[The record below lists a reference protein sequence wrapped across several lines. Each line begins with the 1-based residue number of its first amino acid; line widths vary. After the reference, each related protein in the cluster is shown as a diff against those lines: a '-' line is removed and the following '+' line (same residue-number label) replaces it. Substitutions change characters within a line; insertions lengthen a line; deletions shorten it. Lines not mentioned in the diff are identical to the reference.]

1 MGGSWQLAVQL
12 VLFDFL
18 TWIIFE
24 IKEKTQLEH
33 QHCGVCARYTC
44 CLRQNKTRKKSVAHW
59 VHWQEGMIDIMA
71 AGEIAQGWYWKQA
84 CLHPVKCPFSLN
96 LTLFRGNDY
105 KCVFLTESQLLVF
118 KKNIYIIVI
127 LSDLNYYFFLIK
139 EKQKPP
145 SWLGV
150 QRWDEGR
157 DQTSHILQVSHSVLQ
172 FCNQ

>member
-118 KKNIYIIVI
+118 KKIY
-127 LSDLNYYFFLIK
+127 LYYCHSEWFELLFF
-139 EKQKPP
+139 
-145 SWLGV
+145 
-150 QRWDEGR
+150 
-157 DQTSHILQVSHSVLQ
+157 SH
-172 FCNQ
+172 

>member
-1 MGGSWQLAVQL
+1 MVCVRGTHAAWGKTKQEKK
-12 VLFDFL
+12 VLH
-18 TWIIFE
+18 IESI
-24 IKEKTQLEH
+24 
-33 QHCGVCARYTC
+33 G
-44 CLRQNKTRKKSVAHW
+44 KKGW
-59 VHWQEGMIDIMA
+59 MIDIMA
-71 AGEIAQGWYWKQA
+71 ASEIAQGWYWKQA